1 MTQKSGWKELFR
13 RGDHI
18 RLALE
23 LRQNAGSATPKSV
36 RALADDRVL
45 LLGGAGRAARQGKRA
60 KSDRSIDAVVLTPEP
75 DQSETS
81 FEQTLADV
89 REEYPE
95 IELSG
100 YSPNNKARCTNLFD
114 RVVVQMGEAGLQF
127 SPTPDWRDRLPEQSH
142 CDVSLVLVYTPEVS
156 PEALEQAAR
165 QASQVENLVSMVAL
179 PAGAGDRIPLPG
191 LTTAGSTDVMV
202 VSVLRHLLPSP
213 VRVRASWAAL
223 GWKVAQ
229 MALLYGADELA
240 GWTGAE
246 TLVYSGRVRAAA
258 RVEEDEVGCGLSEA
272 GCQQA
277 PWSTVKGLR

>member
-1 MTQKSGWKELFR
+1 MTQKAGWKEHFR

-23 LRQNAGSATPKSV
+23 FRQPAASATLKSV

-60 KSDRSIDAVVLTPEP
+60 KSERIDAVVLTPDP
-75 DQSETS
+75 DQSEKS
-81 FEQTLADV
+81 FEQTLVDV

-95 IELSG
+95 TELSG
-100 YSPNNKARCTNLFD
+100 YSPENKIYCTKLFD

-127 SPTPDWRDRLPEQSH
+127 SPSSAWRDRLPEQSH

-165 QASQVENLVSMVAL
+165 QAAQVENLVSLVAL

-191 LTTAGSTDVMV
+191 LTTAGSTDMMV
-202 VSVLRHLLPSP
+202 LSVLRHLLPSP
-213 VRVRASWAAL
+213 VRLRASWAAL

-258 RVEEDEVGCGLSEA
+258 RVEQDEVACGLAEA
-272 GCQQA
+272 GCEQA